1 MVCPE
6 RCTVHSAPLV
16 CLALAMKFSA
26 FPRPSRLVHGVV
38 LGLAL
43 LAPAAM
49 AQSPGPSVQQTFDRI
64 DQLQQQAAARQRAV
78 NLARN
83 TVVRLNGGLTQYM
96 PAACMFASGGS
107 GGDCLVQNDAQGYL
121 FRFTGGS
128 PGWQQLGTPP
138 TTSSEVLISPDGRS
152 VVQVIYNGPL
162 R

>member
-1 MVCPE
+1 MIV
-6 RCTVHSAPLV
+6 TVSPRRPGL
-16 CLALAMKFSA
+16 LPA
-26 FPRPSRLVHGVV
+26 FL

-49 AQSPGPSVQQTFDRI
+49 AQAPGPTVQQTFDRI
-64 DQLQQQAAARQRAV
+64 DQLQQQAAARQRAI
-78 NLARN
+78 NLARD

-107 GGDCLVQNDAQGYL
+107 GGSCLVQNDAQGFL
-121 FRFTGGS
+121 FRFNGGA
-128 PGWQQLGTPP
+128 PGWQQLGMPP
-138 TTSSEVLISPDGRS
+138 TTSSEVLISPDGRT